1 MYYVIPYCVVL
12 SGGACLDRDK
22 RDLELNAQVA
32 VEQAK
37 ILGQKQSAAMVSIP
51 IERGTPIIQKEKR

>member
-1 MYYVIPYCVVL
+1 VL
-12 SGGACLDRDK
+12 CFQGGACLDRDK